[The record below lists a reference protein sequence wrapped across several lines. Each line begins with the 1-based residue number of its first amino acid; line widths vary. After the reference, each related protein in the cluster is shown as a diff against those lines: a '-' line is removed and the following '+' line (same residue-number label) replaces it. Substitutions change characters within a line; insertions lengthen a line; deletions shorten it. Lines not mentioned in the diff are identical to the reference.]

1 MTRLRITLY
10 AVALALACATTLI
23 GVPSSGQEIGQNMVR
38 SGLVGIENETE
49 RSLFWSLICTCG
61 CPRETLGTCTCPWA
75 HERRA
80 ELRQMLKDGLSIEQ
94 TQQEYVRRFGSQA
107 LAVPPSQGGNRL
119 LYLVPLLA
127 IAGGAALV
135 ITMLRKWSGKHSPA
149 PAPAPAAPSSGPQ
162 TKPSRDAYDDKL
174 DDELRRMDDE

>member
-1 MTRLRITLY
+1 
-10 AVALALACATTLI
+10 
-23 GVPSSGQEIGQNMVR
+23 
-38 SGLVGIENETE
+38 
-49 RSLFWSLICTCG
+49 LICTCG

-94 TQQEYVRRFGSQA
+94 AQQEYVRRFGPQA
-107 LAVPPSQGGNRL
+107 LAVPPSKGGNRL
-119 LYLVPLLA
+119 LYILPLLA

-135 ITMLRKWSGKHSPA
+135 ITLRGRGSGRGPPA
-149 PAPAPAAPSSGPQ
+149 PAPAPGGAPTSAPS
-162 TKPSRDAYDDKL
+162 TKPSRDDYDDKL